1 MEVCAMPCSQRHFSR
16 VATIFVSW
24 AAIASCQPILPVK
37 AIEGW
42 EHLLGMQ
49 LEDEQKCI
57 LAGTLYVREMPVG
70 NAVVLS
76 GRARCFDGRQFDFSQ
91 GKPHLKFEI
100 RACDPVFCSAA
111 PESNRTPS

>member
-1 MEVCAMPCSQRHFSR
+1 MPCSPRLFSV
-16 VATIFVSW
+16 VATCFVSA
-24 AAIASCQPILPVK
+24 AAIAYCQPIPPVK

-76 GRARCFDGRQFDFSQ
+76 GRARCFDGRLFDFSQ
-91 GKPHLKFEI
+91 SKPHLKFEI
-100 RACDPVFCSAA
+100 RACEPVVCSVA
-111 PESNRTPS
+111 PELSPEPNRAPS